1 MPGREQ
7 SARLSRIVGKRS
19 PAGAGSVRAWRAGR
33 RSPIAPLACS
43 WVRNARFPVLDD
55 LPLLVSEVVTNAVRH
70 AGGPDGDAL
79 RVRIAAL
86 PGHVRVEV
94 LDPQPRL

>member
-1 MPGREQ
+1 M
-7 SARLSRIVGKRS
+7 
-19 PAGAGSVRAWRAGR
+19 
-33 RSPIAPLACS
+33 
-43 WVRNARFPVLDD
+43 
-55 LPLLVSEVVTNAVRH
+55 TNAVRH

-94 LDPQPRL
+94 LDPSPGFRGVWFEVGYR